1 MNRDHLL
8 SFDGTDPSSRLQSHY
23 VRVSSFEAEMLVFLN
38 KIRRNRK
45 LVMVDYQPESSR
57 FGELS

>member
-1 MNRDHLL
+1 MTTTPLL
-8 SFDGTDPSSRLQSHY
+8 TELTASSRLQSHY

-45 LVMVDYQPESSR
+45 LVMVDHQPESSR
-57 FGELS
+57 FEELS